1 MCSQPDPDKSSKNQS
16 FLFSKTDSDHPEH
29 LYLQVCHY
37 YRDLILARRLQPGS
51 RMPSLRKCA
60 QELQLSR
67 TTIEN
72 AYLQLAADGYIIS
85 RAQSGYYVTDIALQT
100 HREKKASLPEEPP
113 CLYDLSSSGVD
124 RESFRFDLWQRYLK
138 SALRQNERL
147 LSYGEPQ
154 GEADF
159 RQVLSDYVRQRR
171 NIACSPDDIVI
182 GAGVQSLLQILCPL
196 VKNRKNVS
204 FPTPSFVQG
213 STIFSDFGFEIRYR
227 NKDSDVIY
235 VSPAHM
241 TKWGEIMP
249 VSRRLELIRYA
260 ASHNSLIIEDD
271 FENEFVYLQKPTP
284 SLFSL
289 AGGRGVVYIGS
300 FSRLLLPSIR
310 ISFMI
315 LPPELTDSYHAKGTF
330 YNQTASKAEQIA
342 LCQFIRDGHLS
353 AQTRRLKRLY
363 SAKLKELLT
372 VVREVFGETSKIQ
385 IGAAGTSLALTLPW
399 NASGESLK
407 KKARTRGLR
416 LKILREDPESVTI
429 LLSCSSL
436 PASDFHPACE
446 LLKEVISIPPVINH
460 I

>member
-1 MCSQPDPDKSSKNQS
+1 MDSYLKTKEYQREQLFHFSGESTKN
-16 FLFSKTDSDHPEH
+16 PEH
-29 LYLQVCHY
+29 LYLQVYHY
-37 YRDLILARRLQPGS
+37 YRDLIMNKKMLPGS

-60 QELQLSR
+60 RELRLSR

-85 RAQSGYYVTDIALQT
+85 RAQSGYYVTDIAMQT
-100 HREKKASLPEEPP
+100 LSGKKEVRASEPP
-113 CLYDLSSSGVD
+113 CRYDLSSSGVD

-171 NIACSPDDIVI
+171 NVTCSPDDIVV

-196 VKNRKNVS
+196 IRDKKNVS
-204 FPTPSFVQG
+204 FPTSSFVQG
-213 STIFSDFGFEIRYR
+213 STIFSDYGFQVRYR
-227 NKDSDVIY
+227 NRDSDVIY

-260 ASHNSLIIEDD
+260 AAHNSLIIEDD
-271 FENEFVYLQKPTP
+271 FENEFVYIQKPTP

-289 AGGRGVVYIGS
+289 AGGQGVVYMGS

-310 ISFMI
+310 VSFMV
-315 LPPELTDSYHAKGTF
+315 LPPGLSEAYSQKAEF

-342 LCQFIRDGHLS
+342 LCQFIRDGHLA

-363 SAKLKELLT
+363 SAKLKEL
-372 VVREVFGETSKIQ
+372 VSAVRDIFGKECQIQ
-385 IGAAGTSLALTLPW
+385 IGSAGTSLALTLPW
-399 NASGESLK
+399 RDSGESLK
-407 KKARTRGLR
+407 KKARAHGLR
-416 LKILREDPESVTI
+416 LKILREDSESATL

-436 PASDFHPACE
+436 PTADFRPACE
-446 LLKEVISIPPVINH
+446 LLKEVIAES
-460 I
+460 